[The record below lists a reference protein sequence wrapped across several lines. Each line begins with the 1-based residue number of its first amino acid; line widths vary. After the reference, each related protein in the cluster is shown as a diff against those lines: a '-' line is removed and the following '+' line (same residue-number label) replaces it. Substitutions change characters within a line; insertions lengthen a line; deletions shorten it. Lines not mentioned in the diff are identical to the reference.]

1 MSQQFGIFLAGVNA
15 VLRALTGGKIVLES
29 PLSQVLVKTHNGA
42 STVAGPLTVITLEPI
57 VTTDATATVIR
68 AIPVALNTVVHGVVR
83 IIGKKTGAAD
93 SIISESIFGF
103 VNNGG
108 TTAALA
114 AATNRALENS
124 AGTPAV
130 TVPANN
136 TNDTFDITVA
146 GIAAETWT
154 WSGYVEY
161 QTLTYA

>member
-1 MSQQFGIFLAGVNA
+1 MTQQLGLIASGINYI
-15 VLRALTGGKIVLES
+15 LRAGTLGRIALES
-29 PLSQVLVKTHNGA
+29 AFTQLLVKTHNGA
-42 STVAGPLTVITLEPI
+42 ATVAGPLTVITLEPI
-57 VTTDATATVIR
+57 VTADATATVIR
-68 AIPVALNTVVHGVVR
+68 AIPVALNTVAHGVVR
-83 IIGKKTGAAD
+83 IVGKKTGAAD
-93 SIISESIFGF
+93 SIASESIFGF

-114 AATNRALENS
+114 TATNRPLENS

-130 TVPANN
+130 TVVANN

-146 GIAAETWT
+146 GIAAESWT